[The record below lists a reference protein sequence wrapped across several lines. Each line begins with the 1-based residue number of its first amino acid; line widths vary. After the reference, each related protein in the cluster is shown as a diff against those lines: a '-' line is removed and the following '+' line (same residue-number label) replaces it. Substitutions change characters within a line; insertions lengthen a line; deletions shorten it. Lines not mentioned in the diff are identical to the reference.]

1 MSKSF
6 LKVSEAYTKLG
17 LSGGGTNWIRK
28 SELIATGK
36 CDTTKLEKYGNNDFV
51 VDDDIVKVETLET
64 LLTYNARAS
73 SDVIKTL
80 PKTFNPS
87 RPFKIIGNVT
97 FYNYGTSGVTC
108 AFVIHH
114 SNLLEKYLMFNLEV
128 WGTSAPLDFS
138 CNIKDEAINAW
149 VHHGNDKS
157 VFLRATYNF
166 SMEYDGTILKRNLGG
181 LIAEQNVKLGSY
193 ECNQITFHGNPLWYA
208 RSGDCLVNIT
218 IKHKP
223 KS

>member
-6 LKVSEAYTKLG
+6 LKVSEAYNKLG

-51 VDDDIVKVETLET
+51 IDDDIVLSELEILLSYGARKSDDVTL
-64 LLTYNARAS
+64 
-73 SDVIKTL
+73 IL

-87 RPFKIIGNVT
+87 RPFLITGNAT
-97 FYNYGTSGVTC
+97 FYEYGRSGVTS

-114 SNLLEKYLMFNLEV
+114 SNKLEKYLMLNLEA
-128 WGTSAPLDFS
+128 WGTSTPLDFS
-138 CNIKDEAINAW
+138 CNIKNQAIDGWINHQNKNIYLNTA
-149 VHHGNDKS
+149 
-157 VFLRATYNF
+157 YNF
-166 SMEYDGTILKRNLGG
+166 SLEYDGTILKRTLSGS
-181 LIAEQNVKLGSY
+181 LKTENVKLGSY
-193 ECNQITFHGNPLWYA
+193 ECDRITLHGNPLWYA
-208 RSGDCLVNIT
+208 RSGDCLVNVT